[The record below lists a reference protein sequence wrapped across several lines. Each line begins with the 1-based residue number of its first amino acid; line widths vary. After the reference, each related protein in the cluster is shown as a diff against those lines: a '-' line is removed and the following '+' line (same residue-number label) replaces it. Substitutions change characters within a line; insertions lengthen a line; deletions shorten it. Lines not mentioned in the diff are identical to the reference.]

1 VPVSKENYLDVWV
14 LLYNLDQEHNKTRWQ
29 FQLIEPHVFTEAAV
43 PLLKDW
49 NRGYTKKVVLHD
61 INRSVRALFDCLQSV
76 AVSMAKMAQVATS
89 PASTQP
95 TVVQQSQISAQLAS
109 PITTTLPLQ

>member
-14 LLYNLDQEHNKTRWQ
+14 LLYNLHQEHNKTRWQ
-29 FQLIEPHVFTEAAV
+29 FQLIEPHVLTEVAV

-61 INRSVRALFDCLQSV
+61 INLSIRGLFDCLQSV
-76 AVSMAKMAQVATS
+76 AVSIPQNSKT
-89 PASTQP
+89 
-95 TVVQQSQISAQLAS
+95 
-109 PITTTLPLQ
+109 PILCIECD